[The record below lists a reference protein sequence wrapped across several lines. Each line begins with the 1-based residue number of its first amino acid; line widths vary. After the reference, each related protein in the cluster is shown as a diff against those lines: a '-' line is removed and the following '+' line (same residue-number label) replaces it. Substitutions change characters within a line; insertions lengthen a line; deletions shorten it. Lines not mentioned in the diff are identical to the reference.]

1 MWAWLAEMFGE
12 GAAEGAA
19 TSAAESAAT
28 DVAAGAA
35 ESAATDV
42 AAGAVAEGSVADLT
56 AGAAD
61 AAVGGES
68 ASVTGQKVADAG
80 AKATESAQATAQSQI
95 GGLDVA
101 KNVVE
106 LPTDSG
112 VIAGRPSAPLSAA
125 VEMDSTV
132 ASAQSPGSLAGKPAE
147 KQGLY
152 RPDNPASFAADGSAT
167 SQVDVFG
174 GEEIGGKVQATV
186 EKASPSVA
194 DYIKDAAK
202 NYAKNKILKPIATK
216 ISSVSDELSMFG
228 DKNETTA
235 GKKVQS
241 FADWVAGEKRQ
252 KSIYQKSY

>member
-1 MWAWLAEMFGE
+1 MWAWLAELFGE

-19 TSAAESAAT
+19 TSAAEGAAT
-28 DVAAGAA
+28 DAAAGAA
-35 ESAATDV
+35 EGAAADA
-42 AAGAVAEGSVADLT
+42 AAGSVAEGSVADIAAGSAE
-56 AGAAD
+56 AGAT
-61 AAVGGES
+61 GES
-68 ASVTGQKVADAG
+68 ASVTAQQVADAG
-80 AKATESAQATAQSQI
+80 AKKTAEAQSVAASTP

-106 LPTDSG
+106 LPTDAG

-132 ASAQSPGSLAGKPAE
+132 ASAKSPESLTVKPTE

-152 RPDNPASFAADGSAT
+152 RPDNPASFAAEGEAT

-174 GEEIGGKVQATV
+174 GEEIG
-186 EKASPSVA
+186 EKAQAAVANADPSVA
-194 DYIKDAAK
+194 DYIKEAAK

-216 ISSVSDELSMFG
+216 ISGVADELNMFG
-228 DKNETTA
+228 SNNETA
-235 GKKVQS
+235 SGKKVQS

-252 KSIYQKSY
+252 KSIYQKAY